1 MKLYFNCLTNIKWR
15 TVFFNSLNKKGMK
28 KIFVTLLISLMGTGV
43 FAQGQAKEKIESAR
57 IGFIT
62 ERLELTPD
70 QAERFWPLYN
80 EYRTRNQDAAKKF
93 RQYRAGVDP
102 NTASDEESKRMIEM
116 ELELKQTRLDLEKE
130 YSKRM
135 LDVIS
140 TQQVASLQEAE
151 RDFRGILLRR
161 LQQAR
166 QQNMRQQQRLQNS
179 DQIRD
184 KVRDQY
190 RD

>member
-1 MKLYFNCLTNIKWR
+1 MKRLVI
-15 TVFFNSLNKKGMK
+15 
-28 KIFVTLLISLMGTGV
+28 LLVCVVIGQHTW
-43 FAQGQAKEKIESAR
+43 AQSQQAKEKIESAR

-62 ERLELTPD
+62 ERLDLTPE

-80 EYRTRNQDAAKKF
+80 EYRQRNQDASRNY
-93 RQYRAGVDP
+93 RQFKAGIDP
-102 NTASDEESKRMIEM
+102 DGPTAEQSRKLVEM
-116 ELELKQTRLDLEKE
+116 ELELKQLRLDLEKE
-130 YSKRM
+130 YSSRM

-140 TQQVASLQEAE
+140 TQQVVDLREAE

-166 QQNMRQQQRLQNS
+166 QQQVRRQRLQNRDQVR

-184 KVRDQY
+184 NY

>member
-1 MKLYFNCLTNIKWR
+1 MKSTICRTVYFNDM
-15 TVFFNSLNKKGMK
+15 GMK
-28 KIFVTLLISLMGTGV
+28 KLIIILFISFLGTGLY
-43 FAQGQAKEKIESAR
+43 AQDPRAKEKIESAR

-62 ERLELTPD
+62 ERLGLTPE
-70 QAERFWPLYN
+70 QAERFWPLYH
-80 EYRTRNQDAAKKF
+80 EYRQRNQDASGKY
-93 RQYRAGVDP
+93 RQFKAGIDP
-102 NTASDEESKRMIEM
+102 DGLSDEESSRLV
-116 ELELKQTRLDLEKE
+116 ELELEVKQQRLDLEKE
-130 YSKRM
+130 YSRKM

-140 TQQVASLQEAE
+140 TQQVASLREAE

-166 QQNMRQQQRLQNS
+166 NQQTRQQRLQNS

-184 KVRDQY
+184 RIRDNY

>member
-1 MKLYFNCLTNIKWR
+1 
-15 TVFFNSLNKKGMK
+15 MK
-28 KIFVTLLISLMGTGV
+28 KLIIIVLLSVAGTGV
-43 FAQGQAKEKIESAR
+43 WAQDSQAREKIESAR

-62 ERLELTPD
+62 ERLGLTPE

-80 EYRTRNQDAAKKF
+80 EYRQRNQDAAKGY
-93 RQYRAGVDP
+93 RQYRAGIDP
-102 NTASDEESKRMIEM
+102 DNPSEEESRRLVEM
-116 ELELKQTRLDLEKE
+116 ELQLKQQRLDLEKE

-140 TQQVASLQEAE
+140 THQVASLHEAE
-151 RDFRGILLRR
+151 RDFRGLLLRR

-166 QQNMRQQQRLQNS
+166 QQQVRQQRLQNR
-179 DQIRD
+179 DQFRD
-184 KVRDQY
+184 RVRDSY